1 MIAECDVEQYG
12 IIDFKQQRADC
23 RALRPPLKER
33 QGPERSGLLPLTHA
47 LLRDVEARTG
57 RPVVVRADP
66 AVRDRG
72 RAIYVVSDPDP
83 SRHLVL
89 YDPAERRHL
98 DHLVIHEIGHLRAF
112 SDAAPEERTVPV
124 LTERARLRAITQ
136 LGRELERLVERGVPE
151 RLLPELL
158 PIWLSGTVAQ
168 LVDTP
173 ADIAIELDMSNSSP
187 GLRSHQRASL
197 EAQAIE
203 LHRVLLPQVRAVTP
217 PSIWLASNAM
227 NYALLRSVGR
237 FLNEPWMWRPYAG
250 TVMASV
256 GDELLALGGGVT
268 GTDLAANHALSG
280 RWAGRLGFRGWFE
293 WRRLDELP
301 GDSKHAIE

>member
-23 RALRPPLKER
+23 PALRPPLKER
-33 QGPERSGLLPLTHA
+33 QGPEQSGLLPLTQA

-98 DHLVIHEIGHLRAF
+98 DHLVVHELGHLGAF
-112 SDAAPEERTVPV
+112 STAAPEERTVPV

-173 ADIAIELDMSNSSP
+173 ADIAIELDMWNSSP

-197 EAQAIE
+197 EAQATE

-256 GDELLALGGGVT
+256 GDELLALGEGVT
-268 GTDLAANHALSG
+268 DTDLAANHALSE
-280 RWAGRLGFRGWFE
+280 RWAERLAFRGWFE

-301 GDSKHAIE
+301 GGSKHAIE